1 MDKTLLRPFDLEA
14 AKSGAELLLHG
25 TDTICTYVAGPDPFG
40 RIVVKINDN
49 GAFIF
54 RDKEGD
60 LKMAPLCWV
69 RRSLSDAAMLPV
81 YRGDVVYSTGGGN
94 RAWRVTRAD
103 PTGTV
108 ELETNGNGKAWLI
121 NPDNLVL
128 EKPVRMVK
136 REAWINL
143 YPPKSSTHCVYT
155 SHGYP
160 SEKMADDVKVKDA
173 NRIACVHIE
182 WEEPD

>member
-108 ELETNGNGKAWLI
+108 EMETNGNGKAWLI

-143 YPPKSSTHCVYT
+143 YQSKSSTHCVYT
-155 SHGYP
+155 SQGYP
-160 SEKMADDVKVKDA
+160 SEKMADDAKDA